1 MVVRVLLVLGRV
13 VDDAAAGG
21 GVVAVGSLFVTF

>member
-21 GVVAVGSLFVTF
+21 GVGSLLVTF